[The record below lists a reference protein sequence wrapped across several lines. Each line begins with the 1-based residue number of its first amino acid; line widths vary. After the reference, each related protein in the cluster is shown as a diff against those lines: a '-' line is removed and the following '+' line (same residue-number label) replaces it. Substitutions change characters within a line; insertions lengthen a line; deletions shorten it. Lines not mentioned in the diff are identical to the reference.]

1 MDVVESWAGMIWIG
15 SVSLTYVHDVL
26 HKGEAWWGYVNGV
39 YYAGTMI
46 GGLIIYKLSGKFQHH
61 LIPLMLT
68 GALAYGMFTFIYGL
82 ITSAVTTFLVLC
94 MVGLCI
100 TRSHAGNITS
110 KHHDRK
116 DTGQYISGEISF
128 SSVHFMFSIIGT
140 GLSRIYSECGLFI
153 LAHFSYYFRL
163 LSDFLSCE

>member
-1 MDVVESWAGMIWIG
+1 MRQAAGCIYFGKSMRVLIVMDVIESWAGMIWIG

-82 ITSAVTTFLVLC
+82 ITSAVTALFWCCVWGRLV
-94 MVGLCI
+94 
-100 TRSHAGNITS
+100 
-110 KHHDRK
+110 
-116 DTGQYISGEISF
+116 YYEISRRKHCF
-128 SSVHFMFSIIGT
+128 KTSRPKRHGSI
-140 GLSRIYSECGLFI
+140 Y
-153 LAHFSYYFRL
+153 
-163 LSDFLSCE
+163 